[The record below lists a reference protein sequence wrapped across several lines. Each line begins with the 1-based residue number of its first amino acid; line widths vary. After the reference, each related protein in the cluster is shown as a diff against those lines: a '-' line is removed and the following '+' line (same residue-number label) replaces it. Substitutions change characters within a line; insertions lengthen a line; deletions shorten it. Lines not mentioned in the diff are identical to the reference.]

1 LLESKFQERNIV
13 DKPACPFCA
22 RLLEEPS
29 ENRSREMPMGSCTC
43 GAVYICDVTGHNLGS
58 ALVDALVRACNGDS
72 DKAWNLLPEED
83 YLERQVK
90 DYDLETHRI
99 VHGGVYQGRRVNGTL
114 LFIRLKSP
122 AESQMKPEAPGS
134 QAPGKVSRL
143 PDGKANGRPL
153 SKEEVEAFVA
163 SYDLEPLL
171 AAAEGEKR
179 ILRSLKRLLYSPDEL
194 LRRRAAEAL
203 GRVSAVISAKDPE
216 PVSRLLQELF
226 SSVTDT
232 AASSWGAIDA
242 IGEIIR
248 FQPDAWSS
256 LIPRLAQLSRDRS
269 LLEDVLKALVGIG
282 HARPDVLHMSPNH
295 LIPLLE
301 DQDPRIRGCAVI
313 LVGQLKLKEAK
324 ADLGRLRDSRE
335 EMTLYQDGTNHK
347 KTLGLLAAEALAK
360 I

>member
-1 LLESKFQERNIV
+1 
-13 DKPACPFCA
+13 
-22 RLLEEPS
+22 
-29 ENRSREMPMGSCTC
+29 MGSCAC

-99 VHGGVYQGRRVNGTL
+99 VHGGVYRGRRIGGTL
-114 LFIRLKSP
+114 LFILLKGGP
-122 AESQMKPEAPGS
+122 FENKMKTGTAGA
-134 QAPGKVSRL
+134 QDTKRVSRL
-143 PDGKANGRPL
+143 PDGKAEARPL
-153 SKEEVEAFVA
+153 SKEEVEALVT

-171 AAAEGEKR
+171 AAAEGDKR
-179 ILRSLKRLLYSPDEL
+179 IPRNLKRLLYSPDEL

-203 GRVSAVISAKDPE
+203 GRVSAVISAKDPG
-216 PVSRLLQELF
+216 PVSRLLQEIF

-232 AASSWGAIDA
+232 AASPWGAIDA

-269 LLEDVLKALVGIG
+269 LLEDVLKALVSIG
-282 HARPDVLHMSPNH
+282 HARPDVLHMSPNR

-301 DQDPRIRGCAVI
+301 HPDPRIRGCAVI
-313 LVGQLKLKEAK
+313 LAGQLKLKEAK
-324 ADLGRLRDSRE
+324 ADLERLRDSPE
-335 EMTLYQDGTNHK
+335 EITIYQDGTNHK
-347 KTLGLLAAEALAK
+347 KTLGRLAAEALAE